1 MATTLALRILP
12 EKHKMTAADAML
24 VEQAFEQKLSA
35 FPGND
40 YSCSARADAVAS
52 SGPITQDLIRA
63 PATRRPRQRR
73 IDKSL
78 LPFGEPRR
86 YRNREHLR
94 FVARQSCLICART
107 PSDPHHIPF
116 AQPRALGRKVSD
128 EYTVPLCRGY
138 HREVHRSG
146 DEAAWWA
153 KVGIEP
159 LKVARKLWRQT
170 RQPGA
175 ELQGGRHAETALQWP
190 TSDPAADPKHP
201 VSEVSPG
208 TPTSVDAP

>member
-1 MATTLALRILP
+1 
-12 EKHKMTAADAML
+12 ML
-24 VEQAFEQKLSA
+24 VERAFEQKLTA

-40 YSCSARADAVAS
+40 DGGSGRHDALAS
-52 SGPITQDLIRA
+52 SEPITQDLVRA
-63 PATRRPRQRR
+63 PATRRPKQRR
-73 IDKSL
+73 IDKSS

-86 YRNREHLR
+86 YRNKEHLR

-128 EYTVPLCRGY
+128 EYTVPLCRGH

-146 DEAAWWA
+146 DEAAWWTKA
-153 KVGIEP
+153 GIEP

-170 RQPGA
+170 RRTSE
-175 ELQGGRHAETALQWP
+175 ELQGGRHADIPVPWP
-190 TSDPAADPKHP
+190 TSAPAADPKSPH
-201 VSEVSPG
+201 SEVSA
-208 TPTSVDAP
+208 TALTIAAAKA